1 MNSASILKGMIL
13 ISIDPTLGPS
23 VYKTDP
29 AGFYSGCKAAAVGV
43 KMNEAN
49 SFFEKV
55 LRKNEVLN
63 KLDVIGR
70 AITCLETVLHQ
81 DIKAAEIEIG
91 ITTAR
96 PIPKEGDTP
105 DDVLFNTLFEN
116 IPEKASF
123 VILDEKQISEI
134 LDAKKSKE

>member
-1 MNSASILKGMIL
+1 MIL

-55 LRKNEVLN
+55 LRKNEELN

-81 DIKAAEIEIG
+81 DIKASEIEIG
-91 ITTAR
+91 ITTAC
-96 PIPKEGDTP
+96 PIATP
-105 DDVLFNTLFEN
+105 EDSADDAFFNRLFND

-123 VILDEKQISEI
+123 VILNEQQISEI